1 VDDMSYH
8 KGHGK
13 AYENYGIDLK
23 RGCLVVLRPDQ
34 HVGWIGD
41 IEDIAEMDRYFS
53 GFMVPQP

>member
-1 VDDMSYH
+1 MSYH